1 MSAALRSVS
10 PLPSSIARAV
20 VKKKKESIFTVKKN
34 QQQQTHNQSGCT
46 ISARSDRSRGQELIY
61 LWPECQLFAL
71 CLFCYVEST
80 QAFVPLTASV
90 AFVVSVCGRAA
101 S

>member
-20 VKKKKESIFTVKKN
+20 VKKKKAFSQLKKTTTTN
-34 QQQQTHNQSGCT
+34 TQPVSVRYLCKVGPQQGPRADLFV
-46 ISARSDRSRGQELIY
+46 ARVSVIRII
-61 LWPECQLFAL
+61 

-80 QAFVPLTASV
+80 QAFVLLTASV